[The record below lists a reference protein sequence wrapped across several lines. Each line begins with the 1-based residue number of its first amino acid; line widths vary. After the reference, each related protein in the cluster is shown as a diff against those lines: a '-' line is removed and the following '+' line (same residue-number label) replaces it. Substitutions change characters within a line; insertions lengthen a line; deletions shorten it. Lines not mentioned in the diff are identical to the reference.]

1 MNKVY
6 RSSIILYTLLFC
18 ISGIVLHSCKDIQEI
33 DQFLEK
39 NIDVF
44 VEKGKGIKMIYSD
57 SAKIKMILTAPV
69 LERHIHPGREKEI
82 FDKGILVTFMGENS
96 NPVSWLE
103 ANTAI
108 REVSSGKITTK
119 GRVEF
124 YDKDKKL
131 ETPELIWDENRQIV
145 YTDKIV
151 RVTDPVQGDT
161 TYGFGFQANQNFTV
175 FEIKKKVQ
183 GKINSNEFLGEK

>member
-57 SAKIKMILTAPV
+57 SAKIKMKLTAP
-69 LERHIHPGREKEI
+69 
-82 FDKGILVTFMGENS
+82 
-96 NPVSWLE
+96 
-103 ANTAI
+103 
-108 REVSSGKITTK
+108 
-119 GRVEF
+119 
-124 YDKDKKL
+124 
-131 ETPELIWDENRQIV
+131 EL
-145 YTDKIV
+145 
-151 RVTDPVQGDT
+151 
-161 TYGFGFQANQNFTV
+161 
-175 FEIKKKVQ
+175 
-183 GKINSNEFLGEK
+183 